1 MATSEGIPS
10 SIDIEFL
17 ELNDNPYNNV
27 RAEAYVMGKM
37 VCAIED
43 TGFSNVDQ
51 IMDKLTTL
59 LPKKISNTRVQ
70 FKITNIDKE
79 LTQMYQRLV

>member
-1 MATSEGIPS
+1 MTQF
-10 SIDIEFL
+10 FL
-17 ELNDNPYNNV
+17 HYH
-27 RAEAYVMGKM
+27 VMGKM